1 MSWTEKTPANW
12 TTKTEIN
19 FIKGLGM
26 GVFAIESSRVKL
38 KSRKEMLLGYL
49 EGTELRENWAD
60 IDKKEVVAF
69 AREELHQ
76 LG

>member
-1 MSWTEKTPANW
+1 MSWTPKIATSW

-26 GVFAIESSRVKL
+26 GVFAIASSRVKL

-69 AREELHQ
+69 AREELRQ